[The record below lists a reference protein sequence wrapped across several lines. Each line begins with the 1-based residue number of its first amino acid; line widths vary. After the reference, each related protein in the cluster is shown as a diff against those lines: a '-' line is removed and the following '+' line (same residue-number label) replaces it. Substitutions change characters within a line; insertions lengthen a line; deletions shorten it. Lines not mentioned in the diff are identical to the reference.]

1 METYSKHRTI
11 INILSYLLLL
21 TGNSIGQRLVLTSF
35 GESHG
40 KCVGAVLDGCPAGLE
55 LEEKDIQKMLDL
67 RRPGQSLV
75 STQRKEADTVEI
87 LSGVFRGFTTGAP
100 ISMVIWNKDHDSKSY
115 AKLKTSMRPGHSDY
129 PAYVKYK
136 KFNDF
141 RGGGRFSGRL
151 TATHVLGGAIARK
164 LLKVTLGINTNSYTC
179 QIGKISMNTQATSKM
194 LKMIY
199 SNDVRCPN
207 KNTAAKMKKII
218 LDARKRGDSLGGI
231 IESVT
236 TGVPVGLG
244 EPIFSSLE
252 SELSKAI
259 YSIPAVKGVEFGS
272 GFDGSEKTGSQNN
285 DSYVYKNKKIKTKT
299 NNSGGILGGIS
310 NGMPI
315 TLRVAFK
322 PASSINKIQDTV
334 DVKTRKNVKLRVE
347 GRHDPCVVP
356 RAPPV
361 VDSFVSLVI
370 ADYALQ
376 GGFIKSVI

>member
-1 METYSKHRTI
+1 M
-11 INILSYLLLL
+11 

-87 LSGVFRGFTTGAP
+87 ISGIFRGYTTGAP

-115 AKLKTSMRPGHSDY
+115 VKLKTSMRPGHSDY

-179 QIGKISMNTQATSKM
+179 QIGKIRMKTEASSNI

-199 SNDVRCPN
+199 SNDVRCPD
-207 KNTAAKMKKII
+207 KSTSAKMKKII
-218 LDARKRGDSLGGI
+218 LDARKKGDSLGGI

-236 TGVPVGLG
+236 TNIPVGLG

-252 SELSKAI
+252 SDLSKAI
-259 YSIPAVKGVEFGS
+259 YSIPAVKGIEFGS
-272 GFDGSEKTGSQNN
+272 GFAGSEKTGSQNN
-285 DSYVYKNKKIKTKT
+285 DSYIYKNKKIKTKT

-361 VDSFVSLVI
+361 VDSLVSLVI
-370 ADYALQ
+370 ADHALQ

>member
-1 METYSKHRTI
+1 
-11 INILSYLLLL
+11 L

-40 KCVGAVLDGCPAGLE
+40 KCIGAVLDGCPAGLE
-55 LEEKDIQKMLDL
+55 LEEKDIQRMLDL

-75 STQRKEADTVEI
+75 STQRKEKDAVEI
-87 LSGVFRGFTTGAP
+87 LSGIFRGYTTGAP
-100 ISMVIWNKDHDSKSY
+100 ISMIIWNKDHDSKSY
-115 AKLKTSMRPGHSDY
+115 AKLRTSMRPGHSDY

-136 KFNDF
+136 KFNDY

-164 LLKVTLGINTNSYTC
+164 LLKVTLGISTNSYTC
-179 QIGKISMNTQATSKM
+179 QIGKIKMKNQATAKM
-194 LKMIY
+194 LKTIY
-199 SNDVRCPN
+199 SNDVRCPD
-207 KNTAAKMKKII
+207 KNIASKMKKTI
-218 LDARKRGDSLGGI
+218 LDARKKGDSLGGI
-231 IESVT
+231 IESIT
-236 TGVPVGLG
+236 NEVPVGLG

-259 YSIPAVKGVEFGS
+259 YSIPAVKGIEFGS
-272 GFDGSEKTGSQNN
+272 GFSGSEITGSQNN
-285 DSYVYKNKKIKTKT
+285 DSYMYKNKKIKTKT

-315 TLRVAFK
+315 TLRIAFK
-322 PASSINKIQDTV
+322 PASSINKIQDTI

-361 VDSFVSLVI
+361 VDSLVSLVI
-370 ADYALQ
+370 ADHALQ
-376 GGFIKSVI
+376 AGLIKSVI

>member
-1 METYSKHRTI
+1 
-11 INILSYLLLL
+11 
-21 TGNSIGQRLVLTSF
+21 
-35 GESHG
+35 
-40 KCVGAVLDGCPAGLE
+40 
-55 LEEKDIQKMLDL
+55 
-67 RRPGQSLV
+67 
-75 STQRKEADTVEI
+75 VEI

-100 ISMVIWNKDHDSKSY
+100 ISMVIWNKDHDSRSY

-164 LLKVTLGINTNSYTC
+164 LLKVTLGISTNSYTC
-179 QIGKISMNTQATSKM
+179 QIGKISMKTQATSKM

-199 SNDVRCPN
+199 ANDVRCPD
-207 KNTAAKMKKII
+207 KITASKMKKII
-218 LDARKRGDSLGGI
+218 LDARKKGDSLGGI

-236 TGVPVGLG
+236 TDVPVGLG

-272 GFDGSEKTGSQNN
+272 GFAGSEKTGSQNN

-322 PASSINKIQDTV
+322 PASSINKIQDTI